1 MPEFNRSA
9 VLFQSL
15 GFKIPPHTPE
25 VFGVSEGLPDSIN
38 TLSLQSPKV
47 VLSCASR

>member
-1 MPEFNRSA
+1 MPEFNRST

-38 TLSLQSPKV
+38 TLQSPKV